1 MSSSS
6 NLYAADDTDA
16 HSFSDE
22 LSPADGYFNH
32 GDVPRHLVQDPSIDY
47 KPEPKT
53 LIAPPQQSSTGGT
66 SRSSLHSL
74 LPRSPSAQHYASPQL
89 QLNTSNS
96 HVSFDSPSS
105 IASSPTED
113 MFLEIT
119 TPLTSGPPPAY
130 SPSPAPPSLP
140 QEAPEQRYSTI
151 PEEERGFLAHREPE
165 SMGGPIEGPDERT
178 PLSVSRRRESPFR
191 KMTKTIRKAIK
202 KTLLAA
208 LLIVVALTLLLHFF
222 MNRSSVSFTQSLP

>member
-113 MFLEIT
+113 YTFNQRSPTGLFPQSST
-119 TPLTSGPPPAY
+119 TFIAAGSTRATLQHNTRGRKGFPCTSRA
-130 SPSPAPPSLP
+130 
-140 QEAPEQRYSTI
+140 
-151 PEEERGFLAHREPE
+151 REY
-165 SMGGPIEGPDERT
+165 GG
-178 PLSVSRRRESPFR
+178 S
-191 KMTKTIRKAIK
+191 
-202 KTLLAA
+202 
-208 LLIVVALTLLLHFF
+208 
-222 MNRSSVSFTQSLP
+222 N